1 MDRIRIPLAGFLSL
15 VLSLFAVG
23 VLSQGA
29 AASSPTYGVTA
40 NGGFISLGLLG
51 SAVVTGA
58 GSAADATSGGPV
70 DASGTG
76 VCLTLAAASSPC
88 PTTATSTLS
97 GGDLIDTTQRSTAH
111 SVNSSGTAAPASAC
125 LAGPLA
131 LDALSLSA
139 ACGHA
144 SASEDASGNPTADG
158 EGDLGNSA
166 IDLTL
171 DSIPG
176 LSGVLGSGALCPS
189 GSSSSASSAVPTA
202 VVTTI
207 LGTVNQLLGT
217 VDPSAPAI
225 PAPSL
230 SSPLSALCQVLAGVT
245 NELPA
250 LGNVLSGL
258 TGSSPLVSI
267 ALGQSTSTVTSS
279 TSGSDTIETSTATAQ
294 SVSLSLL
301 GAISIT
307 LSPNTASIQLDT
319 TTGVVTVPNPP
330 SAGVLTITALGGA
343 PTTSPLTELS
353 SVVNGLLSSLGAALP
368 AGDAPV
374 LAVTPAASTVASDGH
389 SGSAHSADLDLNLL
403 GGLVTLEVGDAT
415 VTATDTPATTATAAA
430 LTTATTTTTAAP
442 AAVTV
447 AAPTAAPVG
456 GVPTAV
462 HTGEYW
468 AGTLPIVLLSG
479 MAAAGLLLIGRR
491 RIAAVARSLV
501 SLTNHSASGSA
512 HGPPPGPASGTSSVP
527 PPVSGPARWQSPR

>member
-1 MDRIRIPLAGFLSL
+1 LERALRFVSVKQPQERCLLASTGKGAGPMDRIRIPLAGFLSL

-230 SSPLSALCQVLAGVT
+230 SSPLPGAGRRDQRAARPGQRP
-245 NELPA
+245 ERPDR
-250 LGNVLSGL
+250 
-258 TGSSPLVSI
+258 LV
-267 ALGQSTSTVTSS
+267 AAGQHR
-279 TSGSDTIETSTATAQ
+279 
-294 SVSLSLL
+294 
-301 GAISIT
+301 
-307 LSPNTASIQLDT
+307 
-319 TTGVVTVPNPP
+319 
-330 SAGVLTITALGGA
+330 AG
-343 PTTSPLTELS
+343 
-353 SVVNGLLSSLGAALP
+353 
-368 AGDAPV
+368 PV
-374 LAVTPAASTVASDGH
+374 
-389 SGSAHSADLDLNLL
+389 DLDRHFL
-403 GGLVTLEVGDAT
+403 DQ
-415 VTATDTPATTATAAA
+415 
-430 LTTATTTTTAAP
+430 
-442 AAVTV
+442 
-447 AAPTAAPVG
+447 
-456 GVPTAV
+456 
-462 HTGEYW
+462 
-468 AGTLPIVLLSG
+468 
-479 MAAAGLLLIGRR
+479 R
-491 RIAAVARSLV
+491 
-501 SLTNHSASGSA
+501 
-512 HGPPPGPASGTSSVP
+512 
-527 PPVSGPARWQSPR
+527 Q